1 TPQEVVKKHTGL
13 LLSKRK
19 PRGSEYDYSRVTG
32 RHMQHMP
39 PSFDWRER
47 GALTEPRNQA
57 TCGCCWAFAATAV
70 MEAKNFI
77 RSKTLVALSE
87 QNLLDCDT
95 LNEKCDGGTPWDAFD
110 WIQSNGGQEE
120 NEKYPYEVMPDKC
133 RQDPSRIVK
142 LQVRGY
148 MIVRPAVEENVM
160 GALLAEGP
168 LTIAVNANPVTFQDY
183 KEGVYSDPEC
193 TNAEDD
199 LRHAVVLVGYGEDPQ
214 GGPYWTVRN
223 SWGRDWGEGGYVRI
237 SRANNLCGVMTYAV
251 FPSLE

>member
-1 TPQEVVKKHTGL
+1 MQTPQEVVKKHTGL

-183 KEGVYSDPEC
+183 KEGNIRGEC
-193 TNAEDD
+193 D
-199 LRHAVVLVGYGEDPQ
+199 RHRELEIRKYF
-214 GGPYWTVRN
+214 R
-223 SWGRDWGEGGYVRI
+223 
-237 SRANNLCGVMTYAV
+237 
-251 FPSLE
+251 SLTSLSP